1 MDFATYYNY
10 KEIVDANKSR
20 HDFICPCCKKSC
32 WIGDSAT
39 LKVPTSTNVVGF
51 ERHGNSQTTTY
62 KTTYHEFRICKNC
75 DAKIISNNNSGAK
88 LSFALAILFIV
99 TYVVCYWFVPATFGI
114 FPEIHDRGWGTFIGW
129 LIGSLA
135 FAFFVIL
142 PITFFIYGKFAP
154 SNKMTLEEAIKA
166 NAVI

>member
-39 LKVPTSTNVVGF
+39 LKVSTSTNVVGF

-75 DAKIISNNNSGAK
+75 DAKIISNNNSGTK

-114 FPEIHDRGWGTFIGW
+114 FPEIHDRGWGPFIGW

-142 PITFFIYGKFAP
+142 PNYLFH
-154 SNKMTLEEAIKA
+154 LR
-166 NAVI
+166 